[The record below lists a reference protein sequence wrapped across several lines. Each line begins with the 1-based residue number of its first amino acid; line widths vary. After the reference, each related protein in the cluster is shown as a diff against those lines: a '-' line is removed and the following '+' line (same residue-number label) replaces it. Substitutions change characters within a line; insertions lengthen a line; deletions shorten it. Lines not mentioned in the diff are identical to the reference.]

1 MADTVYDYC
10 IVGAGLAGLHCAL
23 RISSKYAKANILIVD
38 MYSFPGGRVSTHYEK
53 EQGSSNTPLA
63 YFRSS
68 SPLGRSHWEKGAG
81 RIHSSHRIIGKYV
94 DSYGLT
100 RIPISSNSEWLGKNH
115 QTTPNYWPAF
125 ADSIYSS
132 LSALPHTTLQTK
144 TIRDILGPEKTQQ
157 FLDYFPYNSELTRLR
172 ADLAI
177 QSIHSELKG
186 DQGQSFYTVKGGLS
200 EIIHT
205 MEDTLTGRGVQFL
218 FNHRLVSLTSAK
230 DESSMRLEFIH
241 AKKPSHILCKKSILA
256 IPSEGLKKIPLF
268 RGLPILKSIT
278 MTPLLRIY
286 GVFKEDSPW
295 FSTIPRTVTDS
306 PIKHFIPVGKHVTM
320 LSYTDADDTTVWT
333 DIRKRYGDAYLKR
346 RILAESEKLF
356 QRKIPPPHSFHV
368 YYWKEGCSYWLPG
381 LYDPVA
387 HSKSIMK
394 PLPMRF
400 PNLFVCGE
408 SYSLKQAWMEGALE
422 HAEQMLNTHIL

>member
-23 RISSKYAKANILIVD
+23 RISSKYAKANILLID
-38 MYSFPGGRVSTHYEK
+38 MYSMSGGRVSTHYEK
-53 EQGSSNTPLA
+53 GAAVS
-63 YFRSS
+63 
-68 SPLGRSHWEKGAG
+68 WEKGAG
-81 RIHSSHRIIGKYV
+81 RIHASHRLIGKYV

-115 QTTPNYWPAF
+115 QKTPNYWPAF

-132 LSALPHTTLQTK
+132 LSALPRTTLQTK
-144 TIRDILGPEKTQQ
+144 TIRDILGPEKTKQ

-172 ADLAI
+172 ADLALE
-177 QSIHSELKG
+177 SIDSELKG
-186 DQGQSFYTVKGGLS
+186 DQGQSFYTVQGGLS
-200 EIIHT
+200 EIIKK
-205 MEDTLTGRGVQFL
+205 MEETLKGRGIQFL
-218 FNHRLVSLTSAK
+218 FKHRLVSLN
-230 DESSMRLEFIH
+230 SSHDRPLRLECIH
-241 AKKPSHILCKKSILA
+241 AKKPIHILCKRSILA
-256 IPSEGLKKIPLF
+256 IPSEGLKKIPLL

-286 GVFKEDSPW
+286 GVFNEDKPW
-295 FSTIPRTVTDS
+295 FSNIPRTVTDS

-320 LSYTDADDTTVWT
+320 LSYTDADDTKVWT

-346 RILAESEKLF
+346 RIIAESEKLF
-356 QRKIPPPHSFHV
+356 QQKIPLPHSFHV
-368 YYWKEGCSYWLPG
+368 YYWNEGCSYWLPG
-381 LYDPVA
+381 LYDPVSY
-387 HSKSIMK
+387 SKSIMQ

-400 PNLFVCGE
+400 PNVYVCGE
-408 SYSLKQAWMEGALE
+408 SYSMKQAWMEGALE